1 MDTQV
6 PVYRATVETDV
17 YSEWHR
23 TPCWVLCTA
32 VKTSLWISIGNT
44 NHMEM
49 DVLCLQHLLS
59 VLTLS
64 VVGDSLVLKV
74 VPLDPSASA
83 VLTNVKFLSKRVLQ
97 EKARKEVINLK
108 RKIADVS
115 KNLEFRSRAFIY
127 RLPRTSRSSNV
138 LSFYLYSLEWA

>member
-6 PVYRATVETDV
+6 PVYGATIETDV

-32 VKTSLWISIGNT
+32 VKTCLQISIGIT

-49 DVLCLQHLLS
+49 DVPCLQHLLS
-59 VLTLS
+59 ALTLS
-64 VVGDSLVLKV
+64 EAVDSLVLKV

-83 VLTNVKFLSKRVLQ
+83 VLTVLKFLVTCS
-97 EKARKEVINLK
+97 
-108 RKIADVS
+108 
-115 KNLEFRSRAFIY
+115 
-127 RLPRTSRSSNV
+127 
-138 LSFYLYSLEWA
+138 